1 MSSTFKNLK
10 MALSDM
16 LSPLSDATD
25 GASRRSSFQNSTIIE
40 EDDEEFSLPSVF
52 SEKSNR
58 KSSRLSNNNISNTN
72 KENLPSKDDN
82 NLSR

>member
-16 LSPLSDATD
+16 LSPLSDAT
-25 GASRRSSFQNSTIIE
+25 GGTSKRSSFQNSTIIE
-40 EDDEEFSLPSVF
+40 EDDEEFSLLSVF

-58 KSSRLSNNNISNTN
+58 KSSRLSNHNISNTN
-72 KENLPSKDDN
+72 KENLPTKDEN

>member
-16 LSPLSDATD
+16 LSPLSDAT
-25 GASRRSSFQNSTIIE
+25 GGTSRRSSFQNSTIIE